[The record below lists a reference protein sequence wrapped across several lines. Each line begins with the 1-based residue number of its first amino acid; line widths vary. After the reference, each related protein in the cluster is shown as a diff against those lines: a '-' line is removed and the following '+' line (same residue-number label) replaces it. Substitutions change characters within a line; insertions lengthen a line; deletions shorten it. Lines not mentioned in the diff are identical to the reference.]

1 MKINTNIEG
10 IIAGKM
16 NAQTAGTNTKE
27 SNKADVMR
35 EKPSQT
41 LQNLSQKRTL
51 VDAVI
56 ITQIAQDF
64 FQKAV
69 LISSKL
75 KSLASDAINSG
86 KIKGPELNDTLKDI
100 SSLNKIQDGFAAT
113 ITVQSDTNLNRV
125 GVISE
130 MPQIQTMQTKEDI
143 NSLNEFANDLSSGN
157 VNLKKIDRINEN
169 LTNKASAADRSFN
182 QLISKFPIPDNI
194 VKTNGGSSV
203 VKYSEVAQNTVSQI
217 EKYPQAALKSQGNIN
232 FEVVKNLL

>member
-10 IIAGKM
+10 ITAGKM
-16 NAQTAGTNTKE
+16 NAQTANTNTKDIIKTDLMHE
-27 SNKADVMR
+27 Q
-35 EKPSQT
+35 PSPT

-75 KSLASDAINSG
+75 KSLAHDAINSG

-113 ITVQSDTNLNRV
+113 SAVQNNTNLNRV
-125 GVISE
+125 GVITE
-130 MPQIQTMQTKEDI
+130 VPQIQIKEDI
-143 NSLNEFANDLSSGN
+143 NSLNEFANDLTTGN

-182 QLISKFPIPDNI
+182 QLISKLPIPDNI

-203 VKYSEVAQNTVSQI
+203 VEYSEVTQNTVSQI
-217 EKYPQAALKSQGNIN
+217 AEYPQAALKSQGNIN
-232 FEVVKNLL
+232 HEVVKNLL